1 MDMGLRGKKALVLA
15 SSRGLGKAV
24 GAQLAA
30 RRC

>member
-24 GAQLAA
+24 SRSIGN